1 MTKSVIIAWFR
12 RHCFGWTE
20 SGHFGALEI
29 IDMKCLY
36 SVPLATSQ
44 YILREYILSKEF
56 RKVLR
61 INFILIQF
69 IMLLKECDN
78 AYNCVLLHRVNCKD

>member
-1 MTKSVIIAWFR
+1 LRGYDAIALGGLR
-12 RHCFGWTE
+12 VAL
-20 SGHFGALEI
+20 FGALEI

-44 YILREYILSKEF
+44 YILREYIYILIKEF

-61 INFILIQF
+61 INFILIQS

-78 AYNCVLLHRVNCKD
+78 AYNCVLLHRVNYKD